1 MSERK
6 RELGRE
12 ADKVFKDIRDELS
25 SLLDNTIENSEKV
38 PSPDLWS
45 DFAAGMFC
53 SMQTLLDL
61 TEKMESL
68 AASGDGLLMQD
79 VYDSLPK
86 H

>member
-1 MSERK
+1 MNERK
-6 RELGRE
+6 RDLGRE

-45 DFAAGMFC
+45 DFAGGMFC
-53 SMQTLLDL
+53 SMQTLCDL
-61 TEKMESL
+61 AEKLESL
-68 AASGDGLLMQD
+68 ASAGDGLLMQE

>member
-6 RELGRE
+6 RDLGRE

-25 SLLDNTIENSEKV
+25 SLLDSTIENSEKV
-38 PSPDLWS
+38 PSPDLWA
-45 DFAAGMFC
+45 DFAGGMFC
-53 SMQTLLDL
+53 SMETLLNYIEQL
-61 TEKMESL
+61 ESL
-68 AASGDGLLMQD
+68 AAAGDGLLMQD